1 MIQRIQNPVIY
12 GLVSTFNK
20 YEPMKIIEFFTVQT
34 EHIVDVRKGQ
44 KSSGFDKY
52 PYEEM
57 EQQSLSVFVQEE
69 KQSM

>member
-1 MIQRIQNPVIY
+1 
-12 GLVSTFNK
+12 
-20 YEPMKIIEFFTVQT
+20 MKIIEFFTVQT

-69 KQSM
+69 KQSMYNHYMSSTHLYPIILYFVLL